1 MIRFRNMLKR
11 VGESRHS
18 CRTPTVV
25 SELVSYAAVQEDCT
39 SGLVIEVLMTRIRL
53 VLMFLSNF
61 SQRIRRLKI
70 SVVLLPAVKPS
81 CFLAVIFSSC
91 GFSLFSMILSMALLG

>member
-39 SGLVIEVLMTRIRL
+39 SGLVIEVFDDSDEVGADVVLIHGCPQSCMPNPVEGPLEVYEDMVEVLL
-53 VLMFLSNF
+53 VLE
-61 SQRIRRLKI
+61 
-70 SVVLLPAVKPS
+70 
-81 CFLAVIFSSC
+81 IF
-91 GFSLFSMILSMALLG
+91 FTQNA